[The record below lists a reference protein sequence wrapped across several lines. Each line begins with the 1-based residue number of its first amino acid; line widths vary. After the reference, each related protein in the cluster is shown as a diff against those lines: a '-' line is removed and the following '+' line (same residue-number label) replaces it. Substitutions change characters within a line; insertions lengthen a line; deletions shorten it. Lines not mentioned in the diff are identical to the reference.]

1 MTHSGHQRDRH
12 LRNSVPL
19 QKDVFDGIVC
29 TSQFINKDLFE
40 RQRHHVEVLRLRG
53 GQAVRDLGGVAVHDD
68 AEQAAR
74 RLGLSLWA
82 PGGHDLPMV
91 GSYPDR
97 NGMAFLEVRL
107 VVQDA
112 TGFGGDDAEEII
124 KCDPDLLALVKF
136 AEQNPAPELGV
147 RR

>member
-1 MTHSGHQRDRH
+1 
-12 LRNSVPL
+12 
-19 QKDVFDGIVC
+19 
-29 TSQFINKDLFE
+29 
-40 RQRHHVEVLRLRG
+40 
-53 GQAVRDLGGVAVHDD
+53 
-68 AEQAAR
+68 
-74 RLGLSLWA
+74 
-82 PGGHDLPMV
+82 
-91 GSYPDR
+91 
-97 NGMAFLEVRL
+97 MAFLEVRL